1 VKARVLITIFAL
13 TAGLVLSGC
22 SSDNSE
28 HEPISVEVSAINGG
42 APVISAA
49 VDVANP
55 STPDDDFVPIDAV
68 TFLFKAR
75 YFLTSTVNDPQ
86 GPLDSFHITGY
97 DLTWTPMAGA
107 PTDPAELLSYN
118 MTGGGLDLTV
128 TPNEPVEAAVIIVP
142 PAMKEEL
149 WYPAQYSTESW
160 TAHLQINFKGHVSG
174 SENEVVVPANMTVT
188 FMGSI
193 SSN

>member
-1 VKARVLITIFAL
+1 MKARVLITIFAL
-13 TAGLVLSGC
+13 TAGLALSGC

-28 HEPISVEVSAINGG
+28 HEPISVEVAMINDG

-49 VDVANP
+49 LDEGNP

-75 YFLTSTVNDPQ
+75 YFLSSTVNDPQ
-86 GPLDSFHITGY
+86 GPLDSFHITGF
-97 DLTWTPMAGA
+97 DLMWTPQAGA
-107 PTDPAELLSYN
+107 PAELTGYN
-118 MTGGGLDLTV
+118 MVDGGLDLVV
-128 TPNEPVEAAVIIVP
+128 TPAEPVEGAVIIVP
-142 PAMKEEL
+142 PAMKSEA
-149 WYPAQYSTESW
+149 WYPTPGTLESW

-174 SENEVVVPANMTVT
+174 SEHEVIVPANMTVT
-188 FMGSI
+188 FMGTI